1 MGHTSLPCELKEAR
15 FRACSLEVPQT
26 VGVLSTDVIF
36 EPLQLVASCFALGK
50 DMVTSREVLRAVAL
64 FG

>member
-1 MGHTSLPCELKEAR
+1 MPSQLKEAR
-15 FRACSLEVPQT
+15 IRACCLEVPQT
-26 VGVLSTDVIF
+26 VGGGSTDVIF
-36 EPLQLVASCFALGK
+36 ETLQLVASRFALGK